1 MRAIAALT
9 LALSGAVVAVAAP
22 AQNEFGFNDPTASPP
37 LPQVETIQGVEVLN
51 GGASLGEAAYVKS
64 RASEFPLQVV
74 FSGKGGEYGVAD
86 RVTIRRGDE
95 EVVSVS
101 DAGPYLM
108 AKLPPGRYKVDA
120 DFNGKV
126 ETRTISVGQ
135 SPQRLSWNTPHAS
148 E

>member
-22 AQNEFGFNDPTASPP
+22 AQNELNDPTASPP

-64 RASEFPLQVV
+64 RAPEFPLQVV

-95 EVVSVS
+95 EVVSVP

-120 DFNGKV
+120 DFNGKI

-135 SPQRLSWNTPHAS
+135 SPQRVSWNTSRVS